1 MAKLNDKQEMFCNEY
16 LIDLNA
22 TQAAIRAG
30 YSKSTANR
38 IGSENLSK
46 LDIQERIK
54 ELIEN
59 RKERCEV
66 DADDI
71 LLHLDILRKSRIDEY
86 IELVETEVCIDEVN
100 EIYKTVK
107 TLEFKSFNQL
117 TEEQLMCIES
127 IKDTKNGIELKLHG
141 KDWTI
146 EKINKHIGF
155 YEKDN
160 EQSKN
165 DVIVNNIDLS
175 KLDSKTLL
183 TLKKTQEGGD

>member
-1 MAKLNDKQEMFCNEY
+1 MAKLTDKQEMFCVEY

-22 TQAAIRAG
+22 TQAATRAG
-30 YSKSTANR
+30 YSKLTANR

-71 LLHLDILRKSRIDEY
+71 LKHLDILRKSRIDEY
-86 IELVETEVCIDEVN
+86 VELVETEVLVDEAN
-100 EIYKTVK
+100 DIYKTVK
-107 TLEFKSFNQL
+107 SLEFKSFNQL

-160 EQSKN
+160 EQAN
-165 DVIVNNIDLS
+165 APTIMVNLGS
-175 KLDSKTLL
+175 G
-183 TLKKTQEGGD
+183 LKPKE